1 MFKLGRKLCLERI
14 KRPSSFVLSKCLFP
28 DDATLAGVLLY
39 RRYMMLAV
47 RIFYEVATENGFIQ
61 SVPKT
66 KLLVAGIGLTN
77 DDLASLELDGDL
89 VEVVEQFKYLGSLV
103 EACGGIV
110 CEVSCRIIVAQVSRD
125 FGSLAST
132 WFCVYCIR
140 FDNEDQVDNVPLCSV
155 GSVTVCVLKSG
166 PTQ

>member
-14 KRPSSFVLSKCLFP
+14 KRPSSFLLSKCLFA
-28 DDATLAGVLLY
+28 DDATLVCSCTEDMVL
-39 RRYMMLAV
+39 AA

-77 DDLASLELDGDL
+77 DDLASLELDGGL

-125 FGSLAST
+125 FGSLASM

-140 FDNEDQVDNVPLCSV
+140 FDNEDQVDSVPLCSV
-155 GSVTVCVLKSG
+155 GSVAVWC
-166 PTQ
+166 